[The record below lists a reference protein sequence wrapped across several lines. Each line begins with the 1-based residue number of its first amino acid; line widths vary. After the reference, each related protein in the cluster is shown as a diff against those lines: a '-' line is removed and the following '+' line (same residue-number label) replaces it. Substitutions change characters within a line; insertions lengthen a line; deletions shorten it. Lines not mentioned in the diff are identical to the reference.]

1 MLLNWSPSI
10 FRKPMRPALLT
21 PTRLLCGIVGLTILC
36 MLSIAVVTDHLADIS
51 FSGNSFAQTSRV
63 HLISEVTQAL
73 KHAQDCRKEYI
84 ATDKVEYLNE
94 YRAACADVDAS
105 MDRLV
110 KEDAEVTGKLAHAQS
125 LRSFVHEKLSQ
136 IGRALMF
143 KHAAPV
149 RVAAVSS
156 EAPAAVP
163 AATPLSAEDG
173 DIARIQRLLDA
184 LGQEESRDINGQ
196 LEEAQARSTFHRN
209 LVIAIGGINIL
220 FLAAVGFCAVQIK
233 KLHSLVTM
241 CAWSKRVQYEGQWI
255 PLEDYMQKRF
265 GVRISHGISQEEFD
279 KWEEQGMGEVSREI
293 DQKTVIHAPSP
304 NATKAA
310 A

>member
-1 MLLNWSPSI
+1 
-10 FRKPMRPALLT
+10 MRPALLT
-21 PTRLLCGIVGLTILC
+21 PSRLLCGIVGFTVLC
-36 MLSIAVVTDHLADIS
+36 MVSIALITDHLADIS
-51 FSGNSFAQTSRV
+51 FSGNTFTQTSRV

-73 KHAQDCRKEYI
+73 KHAQDCRKSYI
-84 ATDKVEYLNE
+84 STNNPEYLNE

-110 KEDAEVTGKLAHAQS
+110 TEDTEVTGKLAHAQS

-143 KHAAPV
+143 KHARPV
-149 RVAAVSS
+149 HVAAAVPIQ
-156 EAPAAVP
+156 APKALP
-163 AATPLSAEDG
+163 AATPLSAEDS

-184 LGQEESRDINGQ
+184 LGQEELRDINGQ
-196 LEEAQARSTFHRN
+196 LEEAQARSAFHRN
-209 LVIAIGGINIL
+209 LVIAIAGVNLL
-220 FLAAVGFCAVQIK
+220 FLAAVGFCAMQIK

-255 PLEDYMQKRF
+255 PLEEYVQKRF

-279 KWEEQGMGEVSREI
+279 KWSEADMAAVSQETDEKSVGRMP
-293 DQKTVIHAPSP
+293 KANAPV
-304 NATKAA
+304 KAA